1 MSYPTARL
9 ITTKEMRNKM
19 KKISYNVAFKLNG
32 LVMFKV
38 VEAKDYYR
46 FSLDYEVISKE
57 MI

>member
-1 MSYPTARL
+1 
-9 ITTKEMRNKM
+9 MRNKM